1 MPRRNHGG
9 ELGAVNDVLMRLLD
23 AGFGH
28 PRGVLGRLGGA
39 LMVLG
44 NGEQERW
51 AVEQAGL
58 RPGHRVLEVGPG
70 PGLGLRLAAA
80 EISPGGQVIGVD
92 PSAVMREMATA
103 RCASLIADGV
113 VTLVDGTAERTGC
126 DSASVDAAI
135 SVNNIMLWDRP
146 AGFVELAR
154 VLRPGG
160 RLVITVHR
168 HVLDVE
174 PAALGDEARRAGLI
188 DVHVDVRPRQRNE
201 PKVQLLAVRP

>member
-1 MPRRNHGG
+1 MVPRHGEGTAIWPSAGPLSGTSRMPRRNHGG

-80 EISPGGQVIGVD
+80 EVSPGGQVIGVD

-126 DSASVDAAI
+126 DSTSVTPRSRSTTSCCGI
-135 SVNNIMLWDRP
+135 
-146 AGFVELAR
+146 G
-154 VLRPGG
+154 RPGSSSW
-160 RLVITVHR
+160 RECC
-168 HVLDVE
+168 DQ
-174 PAALGDEARRAGLI
+174 AGGWSS
-188 DVHVDVRPRQRNE
+188 PCTGTSSTSSRQRSATR
-201 PKVQLLAVRP
+201 LAARG